1 MKKWKRTFC
10 LLGILVIHVES
21 NPFEVTSA
29 IMTTSNLQP
38 NVDALQYSNQKTV
51 ESGIVQTETASQ
63 LIAILRQQDAKFQAL
78 ENQIQECRHKNQDY
92 QVLAQRLTQ
101 METRLNLTL
110 EENVDLRAT
119 ILKKNIRNS
128 RPKRSSERKG
138 RNFLAS
144 TATSD
149 FLIKKPVVAFD
160 AYRNGPFDHE
170 QSIVRYDGT
179 LVNAGNGMNVTTGIF
194 TAPHPG
200 IYAFNFHALTR
211 DGTATY
217 IKIMHN
223 GRNVGGAYRRH
234 EGEGDESHAAVSEA
248 LEKAEGMLTQSVVV
262 QVEENDQVSVF
273 AYHGNIRDGGWH
285 YTHFNGYLIS

>member
-1 MKKWKRTFC
+1 MKKWKTTFC
-10 LLGILVIHVES
+10 ILGILVHVES

-29 IMTTSNLQP
+29 IMTSNSEQ
-38 NVDALQYSNQKTV
+38 NVDTLQYSNQKTV
-51 ESGIVQTETASQ
+51 ESGIVQTDTSQ

-78 ENQIQECRHKNQDY
+78 ENQIQECRHKSQDY

-110 EENVDLRAT
+110 QENVDLRAT
-119 ILKKNIRNS
+119 IQNS
-128 RPKRSSERKG
+128 RRPKRSLERKG

-170 QSIVRYDGT
+170 QSILRYDGT

-223 GRNVGGAYRRH
+223 ERNVGGAYRRH
-234 EGEGDESHAAVSEA
+234 EGEGDESHIYQSEA

>member
-1 MKKWKRTFC
+1 MKKWKTTFC
-10 LLGILVIHVES
+10 ILGILVHVES

-29 IMTTSNLQP
+29 IMTSNNGLEQ
-38 NVDALQYSNQKTV
+38 NVDTLQYSNQKTV
-51 ESGIVQTETASQ
+51 ESGIVQTDTSQ

-78 ENQIQECRHKNQDY
+78 ENQIQECRHKSQDY

-110 EENVDLRAT
+110 QENVDLRAT
-119 ILKKNIRNS
+119 IQNS
-128 RPKRSSERKG
+128 RRPKRSLERKG

-170 QSIVRYDGT
+170 QSILRYDGT

-223 GRNVGGAYRRH
+223 ERNVGGAYRRH
-234 EGEGDESHAAVSEA
+234 EGEGDESHIYQSEA

>member
-1 MKKWKRTFC
+1 MLTTFC
-10 LLGILVIHVES
+10 ILGILVIHVES

-29 IMTTSNLQP
+29 IMTSNSEQ
-38 NVDALQYSNQKTV
+38 NVDTLQYSNQKTV
-51 ESGIVQTETASQ
+51 ESGIVQTDTSQ

-78 ENQIQECRHKNQDY
+78 ENQIQECRHKSQDY

-110 EENVDLRAT
+110 QENVDLRAT
-119 ILKKNIRNS
+119 IQNS
-128 RPKRSSERKG
+128 RIKRSLERKG

-170 QSIVRYDGT
+170 QSILRYDGT

-223 GRNVGGAYRRH
+223 ERNVGGAYRRH
-234 EGEGDESHAAVSEA
+234 EGEGDESHIYQSEA

>member
-1 MKKWKRTFC
+1 MKKWKTTFC
-10 LLGILVIHVES
+10 ILGILVHVES
-21 NPFEVTSA
+21 NPFEVVTSA
-29 IMTTSNLQP
+29 IMTSNSEQ
-38 NVDALQYSNQKTV
+38 NVDTLQYSNQKTV
-51 ESGIVQTETASQ
+51 ESGIVQTDTSQ

-78 ENQIQECRHKNQDY
+78 ENQIQECRHKSQDY

-110 EENVDLRAT
+110 QENVDLRAT
-119 ILKKNIRNS
+119 IQNS
-128 RPKRSSERKG
+128 RRPKRSLERKG

-170 QSIVRYDGT
+170 QSILRYDGT

-223 GRNVGGAYRRH
+223 ERNVGGAYRRH
-234 EGEGDESHAAVSEA
+234 EGEGDESHIYQSEA

>member
-1 MKKWKRTFC
+1 MKKWKRTFVVC
-10 LLGILVIHVES
+10 LFIFGLVAGVES
-21 NPFEVTSA
+21 NPFEVISA
-29 IMTTSNLQP
+29 SEQNGDT
-38 NVDALQYSNQKTV
+38 LQYSNQKTV
-51 ESGIVQTETASQ
+51 ENVQTSQ
-63 LIAILRQQDAKFQAL
+63 LISILRQQDAKFQAL
-78 ENQIQECRHKNQDY
+78 EDKIQECRHKSQDY

-101 METRLNLTL
+101 METRLNLTRQ
-110 EENVDLRAT
+110 ENVDLKAT
-119 ILKKNIRNS
+119 LQELKTNRISR
-128 RPKRSSERKG
+128 RPKRSNEDARDG

-160 AYRNGPFDHE
+160 AYRNSQFDHE
-170 QSIVRYDGT
+170 QSVVKYDGT
-179 LVNAGNGMNVTTGIF
+179 LVNVGNGMNVTSGIF

-234 EGEGDESHAAVSEA
+234 EGEGDESHDSVGQG

>member
-1 MKKWKRTFC
+1 M
-10 LLGILVIHVES
+10 
-21 NPFEVTSA
+21 
-29 IMTTSNLQP
+29 Q
-38 NVDALQYSNQKTV
+38 TV

-78 ENQIQECRHKNQDY
+78 ENQIQGKKTILEFSSLDKRVFFRDYHETGSDPSALFLECRHKNQDY

-110 EENVDLRAT
+110 QENVDLRAT

-160 AYRNGPFDHE
+160 AYR
-170 QSIVRYDGT
+170 Y
-179 LVNAGNGMNVTTGIF
+179 
-194 TAPHPG
+194 
-200 IYAFNFHALTR
+200 Y
-211 DGTATY
+211 Y
-217 IKIMHN
+217 I
-223 GRNVGGAYRRH
+223 
-234 EGEGDESHAAVSEA
+234 
-248 LEKAEGMLTQSVVV
+248 
-262 QVEENDQVSVF
+262 
-273 AYHGNIRDGGWH
+273 
-285 YTHFNGYLIS
+285 

>member
-1 MKKWKRTFC
+1 MKKWKTSFC
-10 LLGILVIHVES
+10 ILGILVHVES
-21 NPFEVTSA
+21 NPFEVVTSA
-29 IMTTSNLQP
+29 IMTSNSEQ
-38 NVDALQYSNQKTV
+38 NVDTLQYSNQKTV
-51 ESGIVQTETASQ
+51 ESGIVQTDTSQ

-78 ENQIQECRHKNQDY
+78 ENQIQECRHKSQDY

-110 EENVDLRAT
+110 QENVDLRAT
-119 ILKKNIRNS
+119 IQNS
-128 RPKRSSERKG
+128 RRPKRSLERKG

-170 QSIVRYDGT
+170 QSILRYDGT

-223 GRNVGGAYRRH
+223 ERNVGGAYRRH
-234 EGEGDESHAAVSEA
+234 EGEGDESHIYQSEA